1 MPPPPSPTLRWANFA
16 ASQIAWLAA
25 VMTAAQGHPAWGLAC
40 IAAVIAWHL
49 GVSARPWREA
59 MLVGVAALVGTLAET
74 LQATQHLLVYAHSP
88 DGLAAPAWI
97 IGLWALFA
105 ISLNVNLRWLRGR
118 PLLAAAVGAIA
129 GPAAFASGVRLGA
142 ARLVEPLPA
151 LAMLAVVWALALP
164 LLVHASS
171 LLDGVSKENPTDA

>member
-1 MPPPPSPTLRWANFA
+1 MPAPPSPVLRWANFA
-16 ASQIAWLAA
+16 VSQAAWLAA
-25 VMTAAQGHPAWGLAC
+25 VITAAQGRPAWGLAC
-40 IAAVIAWHL
+40 IAAAIAWHL
-49 GVSARPWREA
+49 GVSARPWHEA

-74 LQATQHLLVYAHSP
+74 LQATQHLLVYAHAP
-88 DGLAAPAWI
+88 GGLVAPAWI

-118 PLLAAAVGAIA
+118 PLFAAALGAVA

-151 LAMLAVVWALALP
+151 LTTLAVVWALALP
-164 LLVHASS
+164 LLVHVSS
-171 LLDGVSKENPTDA
+171 LLDGVSTENPNDA